1 MSEHYSSEQHQ
12 NAIIAFIRRDLAKFT
27 TYQPEGGSGMDID
40 TFPHTTTMSSDNT
53 NAQVQEVCETIDVL
67 SGGIQALSEDSQRL
81 NNEALQLQNGLDVL
95 AKEVATLK
103 LSIQE
108 QNTYLDGL
116 KPSQEILH
124 QDVSSL
130 KQKVED
136 LQFISYDG
144 SLTWKISSF
153 AEKMADAQSERQT
166 SIYSPPFYSSP
177 TGYKMRAR
185 LYLHGDGNAR
195 RTHMSLFFV
204 LMRSEYDAIL
214 KFPFNY
220 KVTFCLYDQ
229 TPTQRHIIDSFRP
242 DIKSNSFQRPRSEMN
257 IASGIPKFFPL
268 AMIQQE
274 GNPYVRDDT
283 IFIKIMVDFGD
294 MAKTLLSYALSLNP
308 GLPTNVQ
315 QAMIKQEA
323 ERRAQQTSSS
333 TAT

>member
-27 TYQPEGGSGMDID
+27 SYQPEGGSGMDID
-40 TFPHTTTMSSDNT
+40 TFLHTTTVSSDNT

-144 SLTWKISSF
+144 SLTWKISNF
-153 AEKMADAQSERQT
+153 AEKMGE
-166 SIYSPPFYSSP
+166 
-177 TGYKMRAR
+177 
-185 LYLHGDGNAR
+185 
-195 RTHMSLFFV
+195 
-204 LMRSEYDAIL
+204 
-214 KFPFNY
+214 
-220 KVTFCLYDQ
+220 
-229 TPTQRHIIDSFRP
+229 
-242 DIKSNSFQRPRSEMN
+242 
-257 IASGIPKFFPL
+257 
-268 AMIQQE
+268 
-274 GNPYVRDDT
+274 
-283 IFIKIMVDFGD
+283 IFIKNIYKKM
-294 MAKTLLSYALSLNP
+294 LLF
-308 GLPTNVQ
+308 
-315 QAMIKQEA
+315 
-323 ERRAQQTSSS
+323 SS
-333 TAT
+333 